1 MRRLPII
8 AAAALAFAL
17 TAAPAADAKLR
28 FKRCGEVGFRC
39 ARLSVPLDR
48 TGAVKGR
55 VSLFVK
61 RLPAQKRATRP
72 PLVALAGGPG
82 QSASAAFGF
91 DSLGLFGNA
100 LDRRDLIVVDQRG
113 SGRSGLLRCPRLERS
128 NILRASAAAADC
140 AKRLGP
146 RRAFY
151 TSRDTA
157 DDLDA
162 VRRQLGAGKLALF
175 GVSYGTRT
183 ATAYALRHPTR
194 VDRMVLDSV
203 VETDGPDALY
213 RSTFAGIPRVLS
225 ELCGPTCARL
235 GLDPAGDIRALIG
248 RFASGPL
255 SGRVVDARGRR
266 LKRRIER
273 FGLFS
278 VVLSGDFE
286 PALRTALPGALRSAA
301 RGDTAPLLRLKR
313 RSFALEGGPVEPR
326 LLSTALYA
334 ATTCEEA
341 NLPWSRGAPFSDRRR
356 QAAESAA
363 SEPDTAFGP
372 FDRQTALLSD
382 IIDLCLRWPE
392 SAVAPTPGPGPL
404 PDVPTLLVEGEDDLR
419 TSIEAARSVGAQL
432 RQARLLVVTGV
443 GHSPLSVDVT
453 GCAAR
458 VFSRFLG
465 NRPTRP
471 RCRGRRPR
479 PTAPPPRSLAGTPP
493 ARGVPGRR
501 GRAAGAVALT
511 LADVADDAASI
522 IPGGGL
528 RGGRYRV
535 TGSGAL
541 RLSSVSY
548 VHGVR
553 ISGRIRRF
561 GAGSQRGAVR
571 IAGPRGA
578 SGRLRIRGP
587 RFSGRIGGRR
597 VRGRL
602 SPLPASGPA
611 AGAAQRLPLDLPR
624 WGLSSARTPAAGG
637 ACRGPSRTGSEQP
650 PRQEMRRAPLL
661 ALRCPPW

>member
-1 MRRLPII
+1 MIL
-8 AAAALAFAL
+8 AAALIAG
-17 TAAPAADAKLR
+17 AADAAPVGAELR
-28 FKRCGEVGFRC
+28 FERCGLGFGC
-39 ARLSVPLDR
+39 ARMSVPLDR

-61 RLPAQKRATRP
+61 RLPAQRRATKP

-82 QSASAAFGF
+82 QSASAAFTF
-91 DSLGLFGNA
+91 DSLALFGNA

-140 AKRLGP
+140 AKRLGR

-162 VRRQLGAGKLALF
+162 VRLELGARKLALF

-194 VDRMVLDSV
+194 VDRLVLDSV

-213 RSTFAGIPRVLS
+213 RSTFAGVPRVLS
-225 ELCGPTCARL
+225 ELCGRTCARL
-235 GLDPAGDIRALIG
+235 GLDPSADIHALIQ
-248 RFASGPL
+248 RFARGPL

-266 LKRRIER
+266 LKRRIDR

-278 VVLSGDFE
+278 VLLSGDFD
-286 PALRTALPGALRSAA
+286 PGLRIALPGALRSAL

-313 RSFALEGGPVEPR
+313 RSLALEGGPIEPR

-341 NLPWSRGAPFSDRRR
+341 KLPWSRGAPFSDRRR
-356 QAAESAA
+356 QAEESAG
-363 SEPDTAFGP
+363 SQPDTAFAP

-382 IIDLCLRWPE
+382 VIDLCSRWPE
-392 SAVAPTPGPGPL
+392 SPVAPTPGPGPL

-419 TSIEAARSVGAQL
+419 TPIEAARSVDAQL
-432 RQARLLVVTGV
+432 PRARLLVVAGV
-443 GHSPLSVDVT
+443 GHSPLSADVT

-465 NRPTRP
+465 NRPTRS
-471 RCRGRRPR
+471 RCRGRRLR
-479 PTAPPPRSLAGTPP
+479 PTAPAPSSLADTPRV
-493 ARGVPGRR
+493 RGVPGRR
-501 GRAAGAVALT
+501 ARAAGAVALT
-511 LADVADDAASI
+511 LADVADDALSI
-522 IPGGGL
+522 LPGGGL
-528 RGGRYRV
+528 RGGRYRLTD
-535 TGSGAL
+535 TGTL
-541 RLSSVSY
+541 RLSKVSY
-548 VHGVR
+548 VPGVR

-561 GAGSQRGAVR
+561 GARTQRGAVR
-571 IAGPRGA
+571 IAGPKGA
-578 SGRLRIRGP
+578 RGRLRIRGA

-597 VRGRL
+597 VSWRL
-602 SPLPASGPA
+602 GLLSASPSRVAAS
-611 AGAAQRLPLDLPR
+611 QRLPLDLQR
-624 WGLSSARTPAAGG
+624 
-637 ACRGPSRTGSEQP
+637 
-650 PRQEMRRAPLL
+650 
-661 ALRCPPW
+661 

>member
-1 MRRLPII
+1 VRRLSII
-8 AAAALAFAL
+8 VAAALIASVAAAA
-17 TAAPAADAKLR
+17 PAEAKLR
-28 FKRCGEVGFRC
+28 FERCGEVGFRC

-61 RLPAQKRATRP
+61 RLPAQRRATKP

-91 DSLGLFGNA
+91 DSLALFGHA

-162 VRRQLGAGKLALF
+162 VRRQLGAAKLALF

-225 ELCGPTCARL
+225 ALCGRTCARL
-235 GLDPAGDIRALIG
+235 GLDPSADIRGLIQ
-248 RFASGPL
+248 RFDRGPL
-255 SGRVVDARGRR
+255 TGRVVDAGGRR
-266 LKRRIER
+266 LKRRIDR

-278 VVLSGDFE
+278 VLLSGDFD
-286 PALRTALPGALRSAA
+286 PGLRAALPGALRSAL
-301 RGDTAPLLRLKR
+301 RGDPAPLLRLKR
-313 RSFALEGGPVEPR
+313 RSFALEGGPIEPR

-341 NLPWSRGAPFSDRRR
+341 KLPWARAAPFSDRRR
-356 QAAESAA
+356 QAAETADSQ
-363 SEPDTAFGP
+363 PDNAFGP
-372 FDRQTALLSD
+372 FDRRTALLSD
-382 IIDLCLRWPE
+382 VVDICSLWPE
-392 SAVAPTPGPGPL
+392 SPVAPKPGPGPL

-419 TSIEAARSVGAQL
+419 TSIEAASTVDAQL
-432 RQARLLVVTGV
+432 PRARLLVVAGV

-453 GCAAR
+453 GCASRA
-458 VFSRFLG
+458 FSRFLNG
-465 NRPTRP
+465 RRTTS
-471 RCRGRRPR
+471 RCRGGRPALTPPA
-479 PTAPPPRSLAGTPP
+479 PTSLAGTPRV
-493 ARGVPGRR
+493 RGVPGRR
-501 GRAAGAVALT
+501 GQAVGAVALT
-511 LADVADDAASI
+511 LADVLDDALSVV
-522 IPGGGL
+522 PGGGL
-528 RGGRYRV
+528 RGGRYRL
-535 TGSGAL
+535 TDGGTL
-541 RLSSVSY
+541 RLAKVSY
-548 VHGVR
+548 VPGVR
-553 ISGRIRRF
+553 ISGRVRRF
-561 GAGSQRGAVR
+561 GEGSERGTLR
-571 IAGPRGA
+571 IFGPRGA
-578 SGRLRIRGP
+578 RGRLRTRGT
-587 RFSGRIGGRR
+587 RFSGRVGGRR

-602 SPLPASGPA
+602 GSLTAGG
-611 AGAAQRLPLDLPR
+611 AGATVSRRLPLDLQR
-624 WGLSSARTPAAGG
+624 
-637 ACRGPSRTGSEQP
+637 
-650 PRQEMRRAPLL
+650 
-661 ALRCPPW
+661 